1 MRCSR
6 WPLCIRSV
14 QSVSVLCKDEI
25 EVIKGALLASE
36 DLMCINKRTR
46 INNANKTEI
55 AFIEFVLPI

>member
-1 MRCSR
+1 M
-6 WPLCIRSV
+6 CIRDR
-14 QSVSVLCKDEI
+14 SVSVLCKDEI
-25 EVIKGALLASE
+25 EVIKGAPFASE